1 MMKTKQGINWT
12 NRPDTTTH
20 EKKFRVLFHH
30 LQLFLLSPPK
40 GMRERK
46 KCENRRAEAANWE
59 ILWLSASDTF
69 NVTCDVN

>member
-20 EKKFRVLFHH
+20 EKKFMVLFHH

-69 NVTCDVN
+69 NVACDIN